1 MPKTRKQEILRF
13 RVNDDLYNAVKGIA
27 AQKGVTLADVCR
39 ELLEDAVA
47 KQQGEQSQDYLLALV
62 KRAVREELKPA
73 EERLAK
79 ISAKN
84 AITSGTSMFM
94 SMQVLEETGY
104 NTQEVYTKARKKAVA
119 LLKHREDDE

>member
-1 MPKTRKQEILRF
+1 MSKVTKQETLRF
-13 RVNDDLYNAVKGIA
+13 RVPDDLYNAVKGMA
-27 AQKGVTLADVCR
+27 AQNNVKLADICR
-39 ELLEDAVA
+39 ELLEEAIDRR
-47 KQQGEQSQDYLLALV
+47 QGEQSQDYLLALV

-94 SMQVLEETGY
+94 NMQVIQDRGY
-104 NTQEVYTKARKKAVA
+104 DAQELYGKARKKAVA
-119 LLKHREDDE
+119 LLKQREDDE

>member
-1 MPKTRKQEILRF
+1 MPRTRKQEILRF
-13 RVNDDLYNAVKGIA
+13 RVYDDLYNAVKGIA
-27 AQKGVTLADVCR
+27 AQKGVTMADVCR
-39 ELLEDAVA
+39 ELLEEAIGR
-47 KQQGEQSQDYLLALV
+47 QQGEQSQDYLLALV
-62 KRAVREELKPA
+62 KRAVREEIKPT

-84 AITSGTSMFM
+84 AITSGTSMCM

-119 LLKHREDDE
+119 LLKESADDE

>member
-13 RVNDDLYNAVKGIA
+13 RVNDDLYNAVKGVA

-39 ELLEDAVA
+39 ELLEDAIA
-47 KQQGEQSQDYLLALV
+47 RQQGEQSQDYLLALV
-62 KRAVREELKPA
+62 KRAVKEELKPV

-94 SMQVLEETGY
+94 NMQVIQDRGY
-104 NTQEVYTKARKKAVA
+104 DAQDVYTKARKKAVA
-119 LLKHREDDE
+119 LLKQSEDDE